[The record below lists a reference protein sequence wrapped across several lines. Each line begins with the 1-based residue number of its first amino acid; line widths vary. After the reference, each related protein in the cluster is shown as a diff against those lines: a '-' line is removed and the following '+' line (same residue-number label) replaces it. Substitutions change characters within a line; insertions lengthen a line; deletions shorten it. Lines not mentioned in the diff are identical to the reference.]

1 MNDKLNYLCIQ
12 SGMKTT
18 SDAGLAN
25 RAAAYKLIKPG
36 ASIYG
41 IHHRNRAEL

>member
-18 SDAGLAN
+18 GLAN
-25 RAAAYKLIKPG
+25 RAAAHKLIKLG